1 MARGSPAN
9 FLWEQRPRPS
19 PSSSSRRPAAQP
31 QQRSRSVPLR
41 PTFGGPILGIPTSS
55 SSLVRV
61 SYLNR
66 RPFYGLRTRPP
77 FPPPSF
83 ALTCLAR
90 AECSSQNIF
99 LAGGGEASSFLPSFG
114 KRKSRPCS
122 LCRLIHPVR
131 CTCSQCAI
139 FQGSAMSQ
147 VYNFLLPLSL
157 SLSFAHRRPI
167 AIALYALHVLALSL
181 SLSLSLSLPP
191 CRKIVACLCPIPFSD
206 SLRPSFLIELP
217 PLVFSLPI
225 SF

>member
-1 MARGSPAN
+1 MGRGSPAN
-9 FLWEQRPRPS
+9 FLWEQRPGPS
-19 PSSSSRRPAAQP
+19 PSSRRPAAQP
-31 QQRSRSVPLR
+31 QQRSVPLR
-41 PTFGGPILGIPTSS
+41 PTFRGPILGIPTSS

-99 LAGGGEASSFLPSFG
+99 LAGGGEASSFFLPSFG

-147 VYNFLLPLSL
+147 VYNFLL
-157 SLSFAHRRPI
+157 SFAHRRPI

-181 SLSLSLSLPP
+181 SLSLSLSQD
-191 CRKIVACLCPIPFSD
+191 RCL
-206 SLRPSFLIELP
+206 
-217 PLVFSLPI
+217 LVSH
-225 SF
+225 SV